1 MLFTVVD
8 VPFADQIHFFYLS
21 DLNSPDFAP
30 GPESLEC
37 RLFKEEDIPWDQI
50 AFPTITRTLRFF
62 FDDRRTGLFRTHHI
76 ILRKP

>member
-1 MLFTVVD
+1 MEALWATILFSG
-8 VPFADQIHFFYLS
+8 FA
-21 DLNSPDFAP
+21 
-30 GPESLEC
+30 LEVII
-37 RLFKEEDIPWDQI
+37 RQEDIPWDQI